1 MTLHIIGIGLSDEKD
16 ITLKGLEMVKKCEE
30 VYLESYTSVLQ
41 CPVSKLE
48 GLYGKKIIL
57 ADREMVEKN
66 PESTIL
72 KNAKEKNI
80 AFLVVGDAL
89 TATTHVDLILRAKK
103 KDINVEVVFNA
114 SILGAVG
121 ITGLELY
128 KFGKTTSIVFP
139 EKSYKPTSAYDVI
152 KKNKENEMHTLC
164 LLDIKADEKK
174 YMAVNEAINILLDI
188 EKEKKQNVFTE
199 ETLCIGCARLGSDNF
214 LIKKGK
220 AKDLLKEDFGN
231 QPHCLIVP
239 AKMHFMEEEMLKNY

>member
-41 CPVSKLE
+41 CPVGKLE
-48 GLYGKKIIL
+48 ELYGKKIIL

-103 KDINVEVVFNA
+103 KEINVKVVFNA

-121 ITGLELY
+121 VTGLELY

-139 EKSYKPTSAYDVI
+139 EKSFKPTSAYDVI

-174 YMAVNEAINILLDI
+174 YMTVNEAINILLDI

-199 ETLCIGCARLGSDNF
+199 ETFCIGCA
-214 LIKKGK
+214 
-220 AKDLLKEDFGN
+220 
-231 QPHCLIVP
+231 
-239 AKMHFMEEEMLKNY
+239 